1 MFQKPSP
8 THRPKMHRCSPL
20 GPYPPPPRCHCSR
33 SPAGR
38 SSSSLHHLRVLLGA
52 GTSAT
57 NVPEDY
63 RFLLQDALIYN
74 RSNHFIPPLEP
85 VTRWYSAGWIT
96 PAYIVNTSNGSR
108 AYPDLFHLL
117 AATSPVR
124 FRRPGHSVNASTVGA
139 CVGPPYTLLVEGPR
153 LLTITYHHHIFHV
166 NCTDC
171 ILTNC
176 ITSVGSLSKATFVI
190 LHQPPY
196 VMLPVSLQQPWY
208 DDIGLYTL
216 QLVGQGLRR
225 SKRFVAALILGI
237 TALIA
242 IISSVAVSTT
252 TLVQQVHTASHVN
265 DLSRN
270 ITHALIIQDHIDNK
284 FKARLNVLEKSLLHI
299 GNQIQHIKTHLTTKC
314 LSDYK

>member
-1 MFQKPSP
+1 M
-8 THRPKMHRCSPL
+8 R
-20 GPYPPPPRCHCSR
+20 
-33 SPAGR
+33 
-38 SSSSLHHLRVLLGA
+38 
-52 GTSAT
+52 
-57 NVPEDY
+57 
-63 RFLLQDALIYN
+63 
-74 RSNHFIPPLEP
+74 
-85 VTRWYSAGWIT
+85 
-96 PAYIVNTSNGSR
+96 
-108 AYPDLFHLL
+108 
-117 AATSPVR
+117 
-124 FRRPGHSVNASTVGA
+124 A
-139 CVGPPYTLLVEGPR
+139 CVGPPHALLIEGPGH
-153 LLTITYHHHIFHV
+153 LTITYHHHTFHV
-166 NCTDC
+166 NCTGC

-252 TLVQQVHTASHVN
+252 ALVQQVHTASHVN

-270 ITHALIIQDHIDNK
+270 ITHALIIQDHIDNE
-284 FKARLNVLEKSLLHI
+284 FEARLNVLEESLLHI

-314 LSDYK
+314 HSDYKWICVTPHVYNSSSVSWNNVKNHLLGVWNNTNVSLDLTALQKDIKAISLAHSPSSTPAEVAASFLASLQHYTTKAAWFPSFITLGVVLLVTIIILILFPLFIKLLFHAINKTHVELQTM